1 MFSDGEAVGRSSHT
15 RLAVLSVAMARVMAG
30 AYGVDRSALLV
41 SLEHCGCAP
50 EIRVLTFR
58 AL

>member
-15 RLAVLSVAMARVMAG
+15 CLAALSVAMARVMAG
-30 AYGVDRSALLV
+30 AYGVDRSVLLV
-41 SLEHCGCAP
+41 NLGHCGCAP
-50 EIRVLTFR
+50 DIRVLTFR